1 MPNKLELD
9 FREDT
14 MIPTIKAEFEL
25 EENLKENKSND
36 R

>member
-25 EENLKENKSND
+25 EDVLEPQRE
-36 R
+36 